1 MRHRRALL
9 ITLLASAPAFAQPS
23 KIDSDLMEVSVP
35 QLQSLYAHHRYTVT
49 QVTNWYLARIA
60 KYNGIYRAVQT
71 VDAAGALKIAA
82 AEDAG
87 PRPDFAKLPL
97 WGVPMLIKANTSIA
111 GLITTDGWEGF
122 QIPGHELRAPADAT
136 VVAHLRAAGAVLLGH
151 TNMPDFAAS
160 DTNRSTAFGRTG
172 NAYDVRFS
180 PGGSSGGTVTA
191 VTMNDAV
198 FGTGTDTSNSIRMPS
213 STSSVVGMV
222 PTRGL
227 VSIAGIAP
235 LDWLLDDT
243 GPIARDMTDAAI
255 GLTVMAGE
263 DSLDFRTAGSAAKA
277 QPGPYTQYLKPGG
290 LKGKRI
296 GVPAFMIAVAAGA
309 TDPIRPETRA
319 LFMKSLDEMRA
330 AGATI
335 VIDDTLLPSDTF
347 NPLLRAIQTR
357 PYRRDGAEQFFA
369 HFGPAEYRTV
379 DDYQKAVGSP
389 LPSTFTAAAQPA
401 AAATGGRNAPA
412 APARAQQPPPAQA
425 ILSTDPDA
433 DKNFFG
439 PQKLALAAYLEA
451 FERLH
456 LDALVYPAANMPP
469 VDETMPQ
476 DGRLSSGPHSNTGW
490 VNRIGVPA
498 ISMPGGFYASGL
510 PFGIEFSARPWKDGD
525 LLGIAYAYE
534 QAIHH
539 RHPPVLVE
547 SGLLPN
553 AR

>member
-1 MRHRRALL
+1 MRHRIILL
-9 ITLLASAPAFAQPS
+9 LFAASFNAPVSAQTKADHDLL
-23 KIDSDLMEVSVP
+23 EVTIP
-35 QLQSLYAHHRYTVT
+35 QLHTLYTHHRYTVT
-49 QVTNWYLARIA
+49 QVTQWYLARIA

-71 VDAAGALKIAA
+71 VDATGALARAKE
-82 AEDAG
+82 EDAG
-87 PRPDFAKLPL
+87 PRPDFAKQPL
-97 WGVPMLIKANTSIA
+97 WGVPMLIKANTSIQ

-136 VVAHLRAAGAVLLGH
+136 VVAHLRAAGAILLGH

-191 VTMNDAV
+191 ITMNDAV

-213 STSSVVGMV
+213 STSSVVGV
-222 PTRGL
+222 LPTRGL
-227 VSIAGIAP
+227 VSIAGIVP

-243 GPIARDMTDAAI
+243 GPIARNVTDAAI

-263 DSLDFRTAGSAAKA
+263 DPLDFRTAGSAAKA
-277 QPGPYTQYLKPGG
+277 QPGPYTQYLKPDA

-296 GVPAFMIAVAAGA
+296 GVPAFMFNVAPGA

-319 LFMKSLDEMRA
+319 LFLKSLDELRA

-335 VIDDTLLPSDTF
+335 VIDDSLLPADTF
-347 NPLLRAIQTR
+347 PKLVRAIQTR
-357 PYRRDGAEQFFA
+357 PYRRDGAEQFFN
-369 HFGPAEYRTV
+369 HFGPPDYRSV
-379 DDYQKAVGSP
+379 DAYATAVGKP
-389 LPSTFTAAAQPA
+389 LPSVFTAAPPPVNPA
-401 AAATGGRNAPA
+401 AP
-412 APARAQQPPPAQA
+412 APARAQQPPPPQA
-425 ILSTDPDA
+425 ILSSDPDA
-433 DKNFFG
+433 EKNFFG
-439 PQKLALAAYLEA
+439 PQRIALAAYTEA
-451 FERLH
+451 FDRLH

-490 VNRIGVPA
+490 TNPIGVPA
-498 ISMPGGFYASGL
+498 VSMPGGFYASGL
-510 PFGIEFSARPWKDGD
+510 PFGIEFSARPWHDGD
-525 LLGIAYAYE
+525 LLGIAFAYE
-534 QAIHH
+534 QSTHH
-539 RHPPVLVE
+539 RRPPTLVE